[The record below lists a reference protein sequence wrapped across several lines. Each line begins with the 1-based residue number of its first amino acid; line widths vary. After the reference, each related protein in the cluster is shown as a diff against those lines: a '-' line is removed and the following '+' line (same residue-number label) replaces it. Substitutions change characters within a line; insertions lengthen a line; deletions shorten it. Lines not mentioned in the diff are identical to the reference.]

1 MNTNHMDSNQ
11 MQEQEIDLIELFYKL
26 LAHWRWFLLA
36 AVVALAGAYIYV
48 HVTTPSIR
56 QRLLLSSRI
65 RKEAIRP
72 STSCFRKSLLLPS
85 PLQIRRLKMKWR
97 YCVHAL
103 SCYK

>member
-36 AVVALAGAYIYV
+36 AVVALTGAYIYV
-48 HVTTPSIR
+48 HVTTPVYQATASVVIKDSEGSNKAIDELF
-56 QRLLLSSRI
+56 QKVAPSS
-65 RKEAIRP
+65 
-72 STSCFRKSLLLPS
+72 S

>member
-1 MNTNHMDSNQ
+1 MNTNHTDTNQ

-48 HVTTPSIR
+48 HVATPIYQR
-56 QRLLLSSRI
+56 RLLLSSRI

-72 STSCFRKSLLLPS
+72 LMSYFRKSLLLPS
-85 PLQIRRLKMKWR
+85 ALQIRRLKMKWR

-103 SCYK
+103 SYCK

>member
-1 MNTNHMDSNQ
+1 MNTNQTDTNQ

-48 HVTTPSIR
+48 HVAIR

-72 STSCFRKSLLLPS
+72 LMSYFRKSLLLPS

-103 SCYK
+103 SCCK

>member
-36 AVVALAGAYIYV
+36 AVVALTGAYIYV
-48 HVTTPSIR
+48 HVTTPVYQATASVVI
-56 QRLLLSSRI
+56 
-65 RKEAIRP
+65 KEAIRP

>member
-1 MNTNHMDSNQ
+1 MNTNHTDTNQ

-48 HVTTPSIR
+48 HVASIR
-56 QRLLLSSRI
+56 RRLLLSSRI

-72 STSCFRKSLLLPS
+72 LMSYFRKSLLLPS
-85 PLQIRRLKMKWR
+85 TLQIRRLKMKWR

-103 SCYK
+103 SCCK